1 MATKKCTKC
10 GKELPLEEFS
20 KNQKTVDGLQS
31 ICKSCKRKRA
41 IIIIAI
47 LCVLGIV
54 AYAYFSRPVK
64 SFEGTEETTV
74 EENQFVFDIS
84 QAVAL
89 NSSIKVNGTADNI
102 ESFQTLYSKAVES
115 AKQGTKQQIVIP
127 SIGILFEKNSSELID
142 ENLIKEFASAYLQ
155 TNKNANVLVEGY
167 ACDLGTNAHN
177 MKLSQRRAETV
188 KNCLLASGIAS
199 EKITVKFYGEELYGK
214 LGLNSREEHR
224 RVNVSIE

>member
-1 MATKKCTKC
+1 METKKCTKC

-20 KNQKTVDGLQS
+20 KSEKTVDGLKS
-31 ICKSCKRKRA
+31 ICNSCKRKRA
-41 IIIIAI
+41 IAIIAI
-47 LCVLGIV
+47 LCVLGV
-54 AYAYFSRPVK
+54 ASYAYISRPVK
-64 SFEGTEETTV
+64 SFEGTVVPVV
-74 EENQFVFDIS
+74 EEKQFVFAMS

-89 NSSIKVNGTADNI
+89 NSSIKINGTADNI

-115 AKQGTKQQIVIP
+115 AKQGTVQQIVIP
-127 SIGILFEKNSSELID
+127 SIGILFEKNSSELLD
-142 ENLIKEFASAYLQ
+142 ESLIKEFASAYLQ
-155 TNKNANVLVEGY
+155 TNRNANILVEGY

-177 MKLSQRRAETV
+177 MKLSQKRAETV